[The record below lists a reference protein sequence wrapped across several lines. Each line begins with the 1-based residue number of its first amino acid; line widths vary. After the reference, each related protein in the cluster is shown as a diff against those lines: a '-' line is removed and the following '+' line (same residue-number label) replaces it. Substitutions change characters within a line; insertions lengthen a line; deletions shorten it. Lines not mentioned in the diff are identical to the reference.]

1 MKKKLL
7 SILICMT
14 IAVGMFPTMAYA
26 TVDGTEIENQQV
38 ITPEQPEARFQQVI
52 LYPVKIMIQYRWIL
66 YGIHSQSEK

>member
-38 ITPEQPEARFQQVI
+38 ITPEQPEATQIPTSYIVSCENHDSVQMDLI
-52 LYPVKIMIQYRWIL
+52 
-66 YGIHSQSEK
+66 

>member
-38 ITPEQPEARFQQVI
+38 ITP
-52 LYPVKIMIQYRWIL
+52 K
-66 YGIHSQSEK
+66 

>member
-38 ITPEQPEARFQQVI
+38 NTRAARSNSDSNKLYCI
-52 LYPVKIMIQYRWIL
+52 L
-66 YGIHSQSEK
+66 

>member
-38 ITPEQPEARFQQVI
+38 ITPEQHQKQLRFQQVI

-66 YGIHSQSEK
+66 

>member
-38 ITPEQPEARFQQVI
+38 I

>member
-26 TVDGTEIENQQV
+26 TVDGTEIENQKF
-38 ITPEQPEARFQQVI
+38 ITPEQPEPTQI
-52 LYPVKIMIQYRWIL
+52 PKSYIE
-66 YGIHSQSEK
+66 S